1 MSRTDKRLKRRVFL
15 TGTLGTGM
23 LLGTGMGRSRTVRR
37 SGEQAPVSGG
47 RGGGGHHTAA
57 GN

>member
-23 LLGTGMGRSRTVRR
+23 LLGTGMGRSRTVR